1 VISKNITRIRENRQA
16 NADLIR
22 KQKERIE
29 KDIRDLREAM
39 NNHLDK
45 LQERLRRE
53 FMEVEVKTNNVIQ
66 DLLTTLQRQEEEIY
80 QSQIN
85 IENIKKYAS
94 ELQAFL
100 GLKQIQGI
108 SMKNETY
115 IQSLVEDDNFKETQ
129 LRFKADDQILHLLNN
144 VNSFGKI
151 IIETKS
157 SEVDIVAYKQNQAQ
171 QRVVSIPVR
180 SVNDVMLKLKQRI
193 TTDRRNVEGRCIMSN
208 GKMVFTILS
217 PGEVIILHKDGSM
230 KFKIDI
236 RSRLPRDVTC
246 IDNTYRSERK
256 LHLTSSKMCST
267 ESSYVTTNGNKMYYT
282 NNTEDTVTCCDVNGK
297 VQWEFHN
304 ENVLDSPIGIT
315 TDKNNNIYVV
325 GGGSYNVVVISRD
338 GQNYKVLLSDSDG
351 VRVPWGI
358 HCARSSD
365 QLLLTSEGDKAG
377 LLYDITTTPT

>member
-1 VISKNITRIRENRQA
+1 
-16 NADLIR
+16 
-22 KQKERIE
+22 
-29 KDIRDLREAM
+29 M

-171 QRVVSIPVR
+171 QRVFSIPVR

-230 KFKIDI
+230 EFKIDI

-246 IDNTYRSERK
+246 IDNNTIAVAVGSVEDGDNQVLIIDLNKRSITK
-256 LHLTSSKMCST
+256 QI
-267 ESSYVTTNGNKMYYT
+267 
-282 NNTEDTVTCCDVNGK
+282 NTK
-297 VQWEFHN
+297 
-304 ENVLDSPIGIT
+304 
-315 TDKNNNIYVV
+315 
-325 GGGSYNVVVISRD
+325 
-338 GQNYKVLLSDSDG
+338 
-351 VRVPWGI
+351 
-358 HCARSSD
+358 
-365 QLLLTSEGDKAG
+365 SEV
-377 LLYDITTTPT
+377 